1 MAKEWYLLETP
12 HNQLSGFEDD
22 AFDDFAEEG
31 FSEILDSALAVSV
44 ELYNYD
50 LSVCLPVKA
59 VIQNNVQDTKL
70 KTLSRMMLVPI
81 GTCKTGMYVKYK
93 NRFWIITG
101 LVDDNLMYEKAILS
115 LCNWLLTW
123 VNDKGKII
131 QRWANVTSA
140 SQYNNG
146 ETGERFYIVRSDQL
160 LVVIPDDDESLVIPD
175 GKRFIIDKRC
185 DVYDKSINIDSG
197 KDLSYSVTTYQ
208 LTRADS
214 VINNYMDSG
223 LMQFMTTQDEQH
235 DSDGY
240 YVVGSKGYWLC
251 DEPIAINDKIVVLS
265 SKIQTDENVI
275 YCGLEPGIFEA
286 VFYDENGLVAD
297 VEPKWRIDCNF
308 ADKLEVEVI
317 DNHISIFADDSKLIN
332 KSFELFLSGSGYE
345 EISLIVKIVSFI

>member
-50 LSVCLPVKA
+50 LSQCLQIKA

-70 KTLSRMMLVPI
+70 KTLTRQMLVPI

-93 NRFWIITG
+93 DRFWIITG
-101 LVDDNLMYEKAILS
+101 LVDDNLMYEKAVLS

-123 VNDKGKII
+123 VNDKGEII

-146 ETGERFYIVRSDQL
+146 ETGKSFYFVRSDQL
-160 LVVIPDDDESLVIPD
+160 LIVIPDDDESLVIPD
-175 GKRFIIDKRC
+175 RERFIIDRRC
-185 DVYDKSINIDSG
+185 NVYEKSINIEYG
-197 KDLSYSVTTYQ
+197 KDLSHPVATYQ

-214 VINNYMDSG
+214 VLYNFSDSG
-223 LMQFMTTQDEQH
+223 CMEFMATQDEQH
-235 DSDGY
+235 ETDGY
-240 YVVGSKGYWLC
+240 YIIDGNGYWLC
-251 DEPIAINDKIVVLS
+251 ESPTIVTDKSNILS
-265 SKIQTDENVI
+265 CEIGCEENVI
-275 YCGLEPGIFEA
+275 YNGLDPTIFTA
-286 VFYDENGLVAD
+286 TFTDENGNYVD
-297 VEPKWRIDCNF
+297 IEPQWEIECDF
-308 ADKLEVEVI
+308 IDKLDIVKDE
-317 DNHISIFADDSKLIN
+317 NYISISANNSKLIN
-332 KSFELFLSGSGYE
+332 KSFELFLSADGYATE
-345 EISLIVKIVSFI
+345 KITVKIKAFL